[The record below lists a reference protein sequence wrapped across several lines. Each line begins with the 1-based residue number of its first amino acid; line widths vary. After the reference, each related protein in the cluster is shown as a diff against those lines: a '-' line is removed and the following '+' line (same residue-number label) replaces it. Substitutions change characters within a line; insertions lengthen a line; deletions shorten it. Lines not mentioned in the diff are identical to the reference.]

1 MIKQILPE
9 TIDNQFKGKP
19 LAYWAFILITL
30 LTIARSLVHIFMPD
44 GGAET
49 IATIP
54 LGNFGV
60 EGAQTVILMFGYWG
74 ISQLLLGILYL
85 IVTLKYRSL
94 IPLMYLFL
102 CAEYILR
109 LVVGWAKPIITE
121 STAPGAI
128 GNYVMIP
135 LAMVMFFLAMQPKE
149 INNAS

>member
-1 MIKQILPE
+1 MKKRILPE
-9 TIDNQFKGKP
+9 TIDNQYKGKP

-30 LTIARSLVHIFMPD
+30 VTIARSLVHIFAPD

-49 IATIP
+49 TATIP
-54 LGNFGV
+54 LGRFGV

-85 IVTLKYRSL
+85 IAALKYRSL
-94 IPLMYLFL
+94 IPLMYLIL
-102 CAEYILR
+102 CAEYVLR
-109 LVVGWAKPIITE
+109 LGVGWAKPIITE

-135 LAMVMFFLAMQPKE
+135 LSIVMFIFSMQTKE
-149 INNAS
+149 KDEAS